1 MYSYLSE
8 TQKLVID
15 SIEKGDNVFITGA
28 AGTGK
33 SYLLHFLKD
42 RLKNK
47 NIHITATTG
56 IAAINIGGVT
66 LHSWTNLSKEDIPV
80 IEIAKK
86 ILSVSGIYTRK
97 KIINT
102 QILAIDEVSMLSK
115 ETFENLDLLLK
126 LVRDNEKPFG
136 DIQILLFGDF
146 FQLPPVNS
154 KNFCFESNL
163 WQEANIKTFILKET
177 FRQKNERFI
186 NLLDNIRHGF
196 INEDD
201 KKILEI
207 RLGVI
212 DKSIIRP
219 TILSTHNI
227 LVEKIN
233 FEKLN
238 NLPSRE
244 ITYTAKFK
252 GEQDKID
259 LLKRN
264 CIAKEFLTLKIGSQ
278 VMMLKNTYQK
288 NGIINGSTGI
298 VVGFSSKKNYPIIE
312 FTNGQNIVIAPDVWE
327 ITTFNSNTGE
337 LEILATMCQ
346 IPLTLSW
353 AITIHKSQGMTIDK
367 AEFDLEKSFADG
379 QVYVALSRIKDL
391 DGLFM
396 KSFDHTKIRVNKKV
410 LDFYKKFENN

>member
-201 KKILEI
+201 KKTMYYKDDTADSWTKE
-207 RLGVI
+207 
-212 DKSIIRP
+212 
-219 TILSTHNI
+219 
-227 LVEKIN
+227 EIN
-233 FEKLN
+233 FFEYSNSYSYAKDSLGIERDFCGYLKCLADEFDKATTEVDGKYIVRESYSVEGTMQLWMEKGMLFIEWN
-238 NLPSRE
+238 E
-244 ITYTAKFK
+244 DGGDHIITIYDVDKT
-252 GEQDKID
+252 KID
-259 LLKRN
+259 YP
-264 CIAKEFLTLKIGSQ
+264 EE
-278 VMMLKNTYQK
+278 LKN
-288 NGIINGSTGI
+288 
-298 VVGFSSKKNYPIIE
+298 
-312 FTNGQNIVIAPDVWE
+312 A
-327 ITTFNSNTGE
+327 
-337 LEILATMCQ
+337 AT
-346 IPLTLSW
+346 
-353 AITIHKSQGMTIDK
+353 D
-367 AEFDLEKSFADG
+367 
-379 QVYVALSRIKDL
+379 
-391 DGLFM
+391 
-396 KSFDHTKIRVNKKV
+396 
-410 LDFYKKFENN
+410 